1 MGGLSAMEERNRR
14 QAEKLYAAIDGSD
27 FYRGKARKDSRS
39 WMNVTFT
46 TGQDDLDTKFWQQ
59 AAKEGLSGLKGH
71 RIVGGLRASIYN
83 SQTEGA
89 VDALVAY
96 MADFERNNG

>member
-1 MGGLSAMEERNRR
+1 M
-14 QAEKLYAAIDGSD
+14 
-27 FYRGKARKDSRS
+27 
-39 WMNVTFT
+39 TFT